1 AVKPAWITL
10 FILTFQSMWTITG
23 THVIFTENLKPLPAA
38 LQQIASGITVAR
50 MGEMM
55 VVSLIMFLIPVI
67 IFIIMQNS
75 VLETM
80 TTSGMK
86 E

>member
-1 AVKPAWITL
+1 MWGNAGTAVL
-10 FILTFQSMWTITG
+10 Y
-23 THVIFTENLKPLPAA
+23 TENLKPLSAA
-38 LQQIASGITVAR
+38 LNQIATTVTVAR

-55 VVSLIMFLIPVI
+55 VVSLVMFLIPI
-67 IFIIMQNS
+67 TIFIFMQSN